1 MSLKARLGD
10 DMKQALRAGDKH
22 RLSTLRMTLAAIQ
35 QREVDERI
43 ELDDPQVLSVIE
55 KMIKQRRES
64 AVQYRA
70 GDREELA
77 QREEAE
83 IGFLDDYLPEPMSE
97 ADLDALVS
105 AYADNDYIGGCPLVV
120 VVDDSQFATDS
131 LDNFLWVTFTRSNP
145 AKDMHGVG
153 SFVLDK
159 HWGCRGSLVID
170 ARIKP
175 HHAPPLIEDPEI
187 TRRVDQLGARGGP
200 LYGVI

>member
-97 ADLDALVS
+97 EDLDALIVQVVADTGAGSMRDMGKVMNQIKQLAEGRADMAAVS
-105 AYADNDYIGGCPLVV
+105 AKV
-120 VVDDSQFATDS
+120 
-131 LDNFLWVTFTRSNP
+131 
-145 AKDMHGVG
+145 K
-153 SFVLDK
+153 
-159 HWGCRGSLVID
+159 
-170 ARIKP
+170 AR
-175 HHAPPLIEDPEI
+175 LSD
-187 TRRVDQLGARGGP
+187 G
-200 LYGVI
+200 